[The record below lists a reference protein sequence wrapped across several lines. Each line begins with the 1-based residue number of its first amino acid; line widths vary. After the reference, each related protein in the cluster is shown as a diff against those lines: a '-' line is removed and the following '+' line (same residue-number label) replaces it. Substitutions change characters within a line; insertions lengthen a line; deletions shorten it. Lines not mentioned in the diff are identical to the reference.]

1 MALKQQEED
10 PQKTL
15 DTDPGQSEG
24 DEDEG
29 QSDVEE
35 DPTTRDEAIA
45 WRMQMGGRL
54 TRSLR

>member
-1 MALKQQEED
+1 MEQQEED
-10 PQKTL
+10 PQETL